1 MTKDE
6 SLFLHAQRRAWQRY
20 GIDLSRDDYNA
31 IGAMLTSTPRKPGYN
46 ISCRKYATRVTYNQ
60 RRLYLVWDRKR
71 GAVIT
76 FLTLDMYQRIV
87 TTPKKKKRATV

>member
-31 IGAMLTSTPRKPGYN
+31 IGAMLTAAPRKPGYK

>member
-31 IGAMLTSTPRKPGYN
+31 IGAMLTSTPRKPGYK

-87 TTPKKKKRATV
+87 TTPKKKKWATV

>member
-31 IGAMLTSTPRKPGYN
+31 IGAMLTAAPRKPGYK

-76 FLTLDMYQRIV
+76 FLTLDMYQKIV
-87 TTPKKKKRATV
+87 TASR

>member
-31 IGAMLTSTPRKPGYN
+31 IGAMLTAALRKPGYK

-76 FLTLDMYQRIV
+76 FLTPDMHQKIV